1 LTTPL
6 ADGTDTGRELKMRN
20 SSKQIAWAGI
30 ALLAVVSAPNSVS
43 AKPEFFEAFLAE
55 YPFVVGTRI
64 ESCNVCHTMPPRR
77 NDYGTDFNIAGRV
90 FSVIESTDSDN
101 DGFDNITEIMALT
114 FPGNPDDNPNSTPAA
129 TATPTH
135 TFAPTSTPSPTNTT
149 GPTNTPRPT
158 NTRKPTPTIVP
169 GPCYGD
175 CNENG
180 VVAVNELILAVNI
193 NLGNASVDVCM
204 LADDNGNGQVS
215 IDELIKAV
223 NRNLYGCPVVA
234 F

>member
-1 LTTPL
+1 
-6 ADGTDTGRELKMRN
+6 MRS
-20 SSKQIAWAGI
+20 SSKQFAWAAVL
-30 ALLAVVSAPNSVS
+30 ALLAVVIAPYSAS
-43 AKPEFFEAFLAE
+43 ARPEFFEAFLAE

-64 ESCNVCHTMPPRR
+64 ESCNVCHTNPPRR
-77 NDYGTDFNIAGRV
+77 NAYGTDFNLAGRE
-90 FSVIESTDSDN
+90 FSVIESTDSDE

-114 FPGNPDDNPNSTPAA
+114 FPGDADDNPNSA

-135 TFAPTSTPSPTNTT
+135 TLVPTSTPSPTNTM
-149 GPTNTPRPT
+149 GPTNTPTRT

-175 CNENG
+175 CNDDG
-180 VVAVNELILAVNI
+180 MVAINELILAVNI
-193 NLGNASVDVCM
+193 NLGNASVDACM

-223 NRNLYGCPVVA
+223 NRALYGCPDVGI
-234 F
+234 